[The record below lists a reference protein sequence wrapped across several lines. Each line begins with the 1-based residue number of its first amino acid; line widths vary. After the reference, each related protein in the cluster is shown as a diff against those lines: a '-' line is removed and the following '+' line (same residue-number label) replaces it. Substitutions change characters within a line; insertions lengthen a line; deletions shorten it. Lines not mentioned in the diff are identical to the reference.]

1 MMAIVIDGRH
11 FQGLFCSK
19 TGFNLSQRMVSK
31 IEIQVLEKWIG
42 ICVFILD
49 QLTPQLKKGTEITL
63 EILNMR
69 STKTAQN
76 KENTSDS

>member
-1 MMAIVIDGRH
+1 MDEEFLSVLIYKIQSLTHHEIDNTIATSEGSSMMAIVIDGRH

-49 QLTPQLKKGTEITL
+49 
-63 EILNMR
+63 
-69 STKTAQN
+69 
-76 KENTSDS
+76 